1 MRKKLLILGGTAI
14 SRQILWTAKELGYDV
29 HVTDYL
35 EDSPCKKLA
44 DKSYCVSA
52 TDVDAV
58 VNLIHDE
65 NIDGVLTGYA
75 DILLPYYVD
84 ICNKAKLPCYAND
97 IAISIANDKSRF
109 KQKCIEFEIPV
120 VPEYS
125 YDDVVNGTV
134 TYPLIVKP
142 VDNSGARGIY
152 ICTNRVEFDVNYQ
165 KALSFSKSK
174 HILIERMMTGKEA
187 TIFYY
192 IHDGKVYL
200 LGIGD
205 RWMHEQDAKHLKL
218 PVGYTFPSNNIQL
231 FMDSQNENIV
241 RMFHSMG
248 MKEGMVFMQTF
259 IDNDRYVVYEMG
271 YRLTGSIEQHLTEKE
286 YKFNHLKQLIK
297 YAVGDTVETEAVE
310 SLDPKKCCM
319 ANVTLLLTR
328 GTISKLDGIEDVMK
342 IPGVCHVYCSYNIGK
357 TIDETIIGTLA
368 QVGVRVLLT
377 ADSQEQLIYRMDQIK
392 DKIHVYDQNG
402 NDMVIRNYTYKTL
415 CKG

>member
-14 SRQILWTAKELGYDV
+14 SRQILWTAKELGYEV

-35 EDSPCKKLA
+35 EDSPCKKIA
-44 DKSYCVSA
+44 DKSYNVSA
-52 TDVDAV
+52 TDIDAV
-58 VNLIHDE
+58 VSLIQAE

-75 DILLPYYVD
+75 DVLLPYYVD
-84 ICNKAKLPCYAND
+84 ICKRAKLPCYAND
-97 IAISIANDKSRF
+97 IAINIANDKSKF
-109 KQKCIEFEIPV
+109 KQKCIEHNIHV
-120 VPEYS
+120 VSEYS

-152 ICTNRVEFDVNYQ
+152 ICSNRAEFEANYQ
-165 KALSFSKSK
+165 KALTFSKSK
-174 HILIERMMTGKEA
+174 HVLIERMMTGKEA

-192 IHDGKVYL
+192 LHGGKAYL

-205 RWMHEQDAKHLKL
+205 RWMHEQDAMHLKL
-218 PVGYTFPSNNIQL
+218 PVGYTFPSNNIPS
-231 FMDSQNENIV
+231 FIKNQNENII
-241 RMFHSMG
+241 RMFRSLDMN
-248 MKEGMVFMQTF
+248 EGMVFMQTF
-259 IDNDRYVVYEMG
+259 VDDDRFVVYEMG

-297 YAVGDTVETEAVE
+297 YAVRDAVEIEAVE
-310 SLDPKKCCM
+310 CLDPRKCCM

-328 GTISKLDGIEDVMK
+328 GTISKFDGIEDAKK

-357 TIDETIIGTLA
+357 TIDEATIGTLA

-377 ADSQEQLIYRMDQIK
+377 ADSQEQLLLRMDQIK